1 MSAAVAGSVRDA
13 LSAATD
19 ALAAAGCE
27 SPRLDAELLLAEA
40 TGRDRPVLAGRP
52 EAEVESAAA
61 RSFGAMVRRR
71 VAREPVA
78 YILG

>member
-1 MSAAVAGSVRDA
+1 MSPAVAGSVRDA

-40 TGRDRPVLAGRP
+40 TGRDRAALAGRP
-52 EAEVESAAA
+52 EAEVESAAG
-61 RSFGAMVRRR
+61 RSFGAMVRLSL
-71 VAREPVA
+71 
-78 YILG
+78 IHI